1 MAKSKSSF
9 PFAKNLSAL
18 LEERGITVRDA
29 ARKIGVSPSTIV
41 DWKSGVSP
49 TDYEA
54 VRKLSKLLGVTMC
67 YLLTGFEEGYTSNPP
82 PISSVFEPGQ
92 ILFDGIAS
100 IKIIALVPK
109 EPKREGDL
117 P

>member
-1 MAKSKSSF
+1 MAKSKNPS
-9 PFAKNLSAL
+9 PFAKNLTAL

-29 ARKIGVSPSTIV
+29 ARNVGVSPSTIV

-54 VRKLSKLLGVTMC
+54 VRKLAKLLGVSMC
-67 YLLTGFEEGYTSNPP
+67 YLLTSHEESATSTPP

-100 IKIIALVPK
+100 IKIVALVPK
-109 EPKREGDL
+109 KPNHNGDL

>member
-1 MAKSKSSF
+1 MAKSKLSS

-54 VRKLSKLLGVTMC
+54 VRKLSRLLGVSLC
-67 YLLTGFEEGYTSNPP
+67 YLLTGFEESATSSPP

-100 IKIIALVPK
+100 IKIVALIPK
-109 EPKREGDL
+109 GPKHDGEL